1 MTTIT
6 REQIEFASQ
15 NLSSRD
21 QSARE
26 QSEQILLSFRK
37 SPEALRVCRDIL
49 ENSQSNDTKFQA
61 SNALRF
67 AILQKWDAMTNEMRA
82 EIRQFCLTYLLHSQ
96 TAPSSSSSSSSSSRR
111 LHAHLLVVI
120 RIVAASASAAAAPTT
135 TAPTAT
141 ASS

>member
-1 MTTIT
+1 MMKKKKNSQQKERTKEKRTKEKEKERERIATNKQKNFDEKKKAIVMTTTIT

-49 ENSQSNDTKFQA
+49 ENPQSNDTKFQA

-67 AILQKWDAMTNEMRA
+67 AILQNGTR
-82 EIRQFCLTYLLHSQ
+82 
-96 TAPSSSSSSSSSSRR
+96 
-111 LHAHLLVVI
+111 
-120 RIVAASASAAAAPTT
+120 
-135 TAPTAT
+135 
-141 ASS
+141 